1 MAQLLETNGTSIR
14 TSNNNMDYV
23 KLYNQSE
30 NELINEVMPFW
41 LNFGIDE
48 QYGGFICGL
57 KHNGDIDDDS
67 NVVTTAQNKFI
78 VHSYLRKNFFF
89 NYYIGTQDT
98 WIS

>member
-48 QYGGFICGL
+48 
-57 KHNGDIDDDS
+57 
-67 NVVTTAQNKFI
+67 
-78 VHSYLRKNFFF
+78 
-89 NYYIGTQDT
+89 
-98 WIS
+98 